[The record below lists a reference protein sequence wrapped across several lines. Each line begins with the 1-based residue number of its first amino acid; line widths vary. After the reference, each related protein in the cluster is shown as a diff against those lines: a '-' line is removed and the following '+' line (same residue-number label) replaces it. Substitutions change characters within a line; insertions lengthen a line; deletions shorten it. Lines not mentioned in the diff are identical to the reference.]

1 MGVKDLMK
9 VLRAQCPE
17 VLHASAPHAVEGD
30 MWIDTPLL
38 VMAAVKK
45 AESNGHDAVSAME
58 ASLSRT
64 ASMLRCLGPGT
75 LHWVFDGKT
84 RPEKVQTVLQRH
96 EASAKYT
103 QSCVRKATDRE
114 VEVAACTVDDLELA
128 ELIVAAHIQRSS
140 QPSLSDVFARAKQVA
155 NSLGCVHL
163 AKHDSEE
170 FIARSMKDGDVAIS
184 SDSDALP
191 FGCSF
196 VVQHFG
202 SPQETWIVLSE
213 VLESL
218 HMTLDQ
224 FQQFCVLLG
233 TDFNTRLFRC
243 GPAKALSSIRSP
255 GFTLQDFAQRNAADE
270 DWLPTATRALGVFQS
285 TKEANGV
292 STQ

>member
-17 VLHASAPHAVEGD
+17 VLHSSAPKAVEGD

-45 AESNGHDAVSAME
+45 AEANGHDAMSAVE
-58 ASLSRT
+58 SSLLRT
-64 ASMLRCLGPGT
+64 SNMLRCLGPGM

-84 RPEKVQTVLQRH
+84 RPEKMHTVMQRH
-96 EASAKYT
+96 EASAKFS
-103 QSCVRKATDRE
+103 QSCVRKAVDRE
-114 VEVAACTVDDLELA
+114 VEAAACNLTVDDDLHMA
-128 ELIVAAHIQRSS
+128 EVVVAAHMQRPL
-140 QPSLSDVFARAKQVA
+140 QPSLGDVFGRAKQLA
-155 NSLGCVHL
+155 ADLGVVHL

-170 FIARSMKDGDVAIS
+170 FIARSMKPGDLAIS

-202 SPQETWIVLSE
+202 SSQETWIVLPE
-213 VLESL
+213 VLHAL
-218 HMTLDQ
+218 DMTLDQ

-233 TDFNTRLFRC
+233 TDFNDRLFRC
-243 GPAKALSSIRSP
+243 GPAKALSCIRSKD
-255 GFTLQDFAQRNAADE
+255 FSLQAFAQKNSAD
-270 DWLPTATRALGVFQS
+270 DMWLETAFRALAVFQAE
-285 TKEANGV
+285 T
-292 STQ
+292 